1 VGRVVHASS
10 SEVYGTALMVP
21 IDEGHQLQGQSPYS
35 ASKIGADKLVESFYC
50 AYELP
55 AVTVRPFNTYGPRQS
70 GRAVIPTIIV
80 QALSREVVRL
90 GNLETR
96 RDFTFVD
103 DTVRGF
109 MQAGEAEGVE
119 GRVINL
125 GMGEEVAVGELAR
138 MIIELV
144 GRKVRVEV
152 DEQRLRPERS
162 EVRRL
167 VSDNRL
173 ARELIG
179 WQPKVGLEEGLKRTI
194 EWVEKHIELYEPDRY
209 AF

>member
-1 VGRVVHASS
+1 LG
-10 SEVYGTALMVP
+10 ELYTNYFYNLYGLP
-21 IDEGHQLQGQSPYS
+21 IVN
-35 ASKIGADKLVESFYC
+35 ARF
-50 AYELP
+50 
-55 AVTVRPFNTYGPRQS
+55 FNSYGPGEVPGKYRN
-70 GRAVIPTIIV
+70 VIPNFFYW
-80 QALSREVVRL
+80 ALNKEPL
-90 GNLETR
+90 PITGTGDET
-96 RDFTFVD
+96 RDFTYVD

-109 MQAGEAEGVE
+109 MKAGEADGVE

-125 GMGEEVAVGELAR
+125 GMGEEVSVGELAR

-179 WQPKVGLEEGLKRTI
+179 WQPEVGLEDGLRRTI